1 MLEYVQILEH
11 DKCETHRVLE
21 MAELS
26 YQMLSSKNE
35 RLQEDNI
42 FYKSELKLQGEHFS
56 TIANDTTDTI
66 ASMQLMEDRNVEL
79 EEKLKELKAQLE
91 QEKNE
96 KTTTILNLKST
107 ITNLE
112 NDKGIH
118 VEKVTSLLTNL
129 QPSTME
135 EMSELRVEVTTKNRK
150 IEALEGELK
159 EFKEKTQILADELNR
174 ICDEVER
181 SEHLYLRVETVTRE
195 NENLRQEVNYL
206 NGDAE
211 TLKQELL
218 TKEKEIATFVDDN
231 DKMVAKLIT
240 LGIQV
245 QVDEKNITNCVYSY
259 SKSNKGE

>member
-1 MLEYVQILEH
+1 
-11 DKCETHRVLE
+11 
-21 MAELS
+21 LS
-26 YQMLSSKNE
+26 K
-35 RLQEDNI
+35 
-42 FYKSELKLQGEHFS
+42 K
-56 TIANDTTDTI
+56 
-66 ASMQLMEDRNVEL
+66 
-79 EEKLKELKAQLE
+79 
-91 QEKNE
+91 KNE
-96 KTTTILNLKST
+96 KTATILNLKST

-245 QVDEKNITNCVYSY
+245 QVDEKTSQIVFIPVPSHT
-259 SKSNKGE
+259 KGGKYDTPTKEDLVGLSIDELLNG